1 MRHEIPYHENLA
13 ESFQYFNLESSNPDF
28 ELIRFQDLSIDFFH
42 PEKPFRVNA
51 FVVGLFTEGTTRLT
65 INSIDHLLKKNTLY
79 FSSPWHV
86 RQYNDIS
93 DWHGYLL
100 MFTPQFFLQY
110 PQTDTIINE
119 FSFFQSQNGTVIS
132 VDGDDLVRLEAILEE
147 MYTMS
152 KSENANRFRI
162 LFHYLNIF
170 LLECRSIY
178 LSTNKQPVKEVE
190 YVINKFQQKVNDY
203 FTELNKGQARETLSL
218 TSIAQQLHLHPNY
231 LSNLI
236 KAQSGKTVSQIIRER
251 MVLEAKA
258 LLRNSHMTISEIAY
272 FLLFKDTS
280 NFAKFFK
287 NNTGQSPSAFK
298 SSAKASSI

>member
-1 MRHEIPYHENLA
+1 MRQEIPYYENIA

-28 ELIRFQDLSIDFFH
+28 ELVKFEDLPLDSFH
-42 PEKPFRVNA
+42 REKPFRVNA
-51 FVVGLFTEGTTRLT
+51 FVAGLFTGGTTRLT
-65 INSIDHLLKKNTLY
+65 INSIDHFLKKNTLY

-86 RQYNDIS
+86 RQYNDIAN
-93 DWHGYLL
+93 WHGYLL
-100 MFTPQFFLQY
+100 MFTPQFFIQY
-110 PQTDTIINE
+110 PQTDTIIKE
-119 FSFFQSQNGTVIS
+119 FSFFQSQNGTLVTL
-132 VDGDDLVRLEAILEE
+132 DDDDLGRLQKVLDD
-147 MYTMS
+147 MYLMTRS
-152 KSENANRFRI
+152 DNVNRFRI
-162 LFHYLNIF
+162 LFHYMNIF

-178 LSTNKQPVKEVE
+178 LANNKEPVREVE
-190 YVINKFQQKVNDY
+190 HIINKFQEKLNDY
-203 FTELNKGQARETLSL
+203 FTELNKGHARENLSL

-298 SSAKASSI
+298 STAKTFSS

>member
-1 MRHEIPYHENLA
+1 MTREIPYYDNIT
-13 ESFQYFNLESSNPDF
+13 ESFQYFNLESNNPDF
-28 ELIRFQDLSIDFFH
+28 ELSKFEDLSTESFLT
-42 PEKPFRVNA
+42 EKPFRVNA
-51 FVVGLFTEGTTRLT
+51 FVVGLFIEGHVRLT
-65 INSIDHLLKKNTLY
+65 INSTDYLLENNTLY

-86 RQYNDIS
+86 RQYNELTS
-93 DWHGYLL
+93 WKGYLL
-100 MFTPQFFLQY
+100 MFTPQFFIQY
-110 PQTDTIINE
+110 PHADALIRE
-119 FSFFQSQNGTVIS
+119 FSFFQTENGA
-132 VDGDDLVRLEAILEE
+132 LVRVTPEDEIKLEE
-147 MYTMS
+147 ILDEMYRMVRSDNT
-152 KSENANRFRI
+152 NRFKI

-170 LLECRSIY
+170 LLECKTICQRE
-178 LSTNKQPVKEVE
+178 NKEPVKEVE
-190 YVINKFQQKVNDY
+190 HIINKFQEKLNDY
-203 FTELNKGQARETLSL
+203 FTELNKRNARENLSL

-298 SSAKASSI
+298 TAAKSV

>member
-1 MRHEIPYHENLA
+1 MRREIPYYENIT
-13 ESFQYFNLESSNPDF
+13 ESFQSFNLESNNPDF
-28 ELIRFQDLSIDFFH
+28 ELTKFEDLSRESFNT
-42 PEKPFRVNA
+42 EKPFRVNA
-51 FVVGLFTEGTTRLT
+51 FIVGLFLEGHVRLT
-65 INSIDHLLKKNTLY
+65 INSTDYLLEKNALY

-86 RQYNDIS
+86 RQYNDVIR
-93 DWHGYLL
+93 WNGYLL
-100 MFTPQFFLQY
+100 MFTPQFFIQY
-110 PQTDTIINE
+110 PQADALIKE
-119 FSFFQSQNGTVIS
+119 FSFFQTENGA
-132 VDGDDLVRLEAILEE
+132 LVKLNQEEIEKLEKILEE
-147 MYTMS
+147 MYRLVRS
-152 KSENANRFRI
+152 DNSSRFKI

-170 LLECRSIY
+170 LLECKSIY
-178 LSTNKQPVKEVE
+178 QRDHKEPVKEGE
-190 YVINKFQQKVNDY
+190 HIINKFQEKLNDY
-203 FTELNKGQARETLSL
+203 FTELNRGNARENLSL

-298 SSAKASSI
+298 AAAKAL

>member
-1 MRHEIPYHENLA
+1 MRHEIPYYENLT
-13 ESFQYFNLESSNPDF
+13 ESFQSFNLESNNPDF
-28 ELIRFQDLSIDFFH
+28 ELTRFEDLSMESFSS
-42 PEKPFRVNA
+42 ERPFRVNA
-51 FVVGLFTEGTTRLT
+51 FLAGLFTGGHAKLT
-65 INSIDHLLKKNTLY
+65 INSVDHILEKNTLY

-86 RQYNDIS
+86 RRYNELTS
-93 DWHGYLL
+93 WQGYLL
-100 MFTPQFFLQY
+100 MFTPQFFIQY
-110 PQTDTIINE
+110 PQADTIIRE
-119 FSFFQSQNGTVIS
+119 FPFFQSENGAIIPIA
-132 VDGDDLVRLEAILEE
+132 DEDQARLTSILDE
-147 MYTMS
+147 MYRVL
-152 KSENANRFRI
+152 KSEKTNRFKI

-170 LLECRSIY
+170 LLECKEVY
-178 LSTNKQPVKEVE
+178 QQNNKEPVKEVE
-190 YVINKFQQKVNDY
+190 HIINKFQEKLNDY
-203 FTELNKGQARETLSL
+203 FTELNRGNAKENLSL

-298 SSAKASSI
+298 SAAKSGT